1 MSTFHDIEKLAL
13 GLSEHERA
21 RLAKT
26 LIESLPSADSAHD
39 EASQVIE
46 HRNVRSSMLRS
57 IRYDR
62 RSHSLEVVFRTGEAY
77 RYDNVPVDEYERLR
91 DADSKGRYMQEHIIG
106 NYRYHPLKR

>member
-1 MSTFHDIEKLAL
+1 MSTFHDIVKLAL

-26 LIESLPSADSAHD
+26 LIESLLSTKSVDD
-39 EASQVIE
+39 QASHVIE
-46 HRNVRSSMLRS
+46 HTNVRSSMLRS

-62 RSHSLEVVFRTGEAY
+62 HGQFLEVIFRTGDAY
-77 RYDNVPVDEYERLR
+77 RYENVPMDEYERLM

-106 NYRYHPLKR
+106 NYSYQQLKS